1 MAKTRPALTVMLPA
15 LLLALLV
22 VLAWLQY
29 RWTGEISVAEQDRLE
44 ASLQSSVRRFS
55 AELDDEAGL
64 LFRAFRIEPTEELG
78 PALRQRWEDYQD
90 EARYPELI
98 EAIYLY
104 NFDGGELSKLE
115 GGAGLESAEWPD
127 GAEALRV
134 ELERRSG
141 GLARGRRGGRPMP
154 FPVLSGAPPA
164 LAIPVISAR
173 ERRTRF
179 AISGYIVLFL
189 DPKTLRDALFPDLAA
204 RHFGEEYDVTVVDGN
219 GRALFA
225 TGTASAPVR
234 KPDAHGEL
242 LTLARYFGRPGQPPE
257 MRDAR
262 RQLGGARWE
271 IYVRHRSGSLET
283 AVARARTRNLVVSF
297 SVLGLLAASMVLL
310 SASTRRATELNE
322 RKMEFVAGVSHEL
335 RTPVAVLRSAGQNL
349 ADGSVSEPEQV
360 KRYGTLIETE
370 GRRLNDLVEQVL
382 ELAGIQSNKLRY
394 RREVLSVRAVVEAA
408 LEDCEAL
415 RAEEDVS
422 IEQKLPEDDVEVEG
436 DGDALRRA
444 LTNLLVNAIKH
455 GGEGNAITV
464 TVEARGDRIAIEV
477 ADRGPG
483 IAEDDRAHLFEAFYR
498 GRRALDR
505 QIPGSGLGLSLVEHV
520 AREHGGSIEVA
531 TTSSEG
537 STFTLWIPKPGN
549 A

>member
-1 MAKTRPALTVMLPA
+1 M
-15 LLLALLV
+15 
-22 VLAWLQY
+22 
-29 RWTGEISVAEQDRLE
+29 AEQDRLQ

-55 AELDDEAGL
+55 NDLDEEAGL
-64 LFRAFRIEPTEELG
+64 LFRAFRIEPTEELE
-78 PALRQRWEDYQD
+78 PALQQRLKDYQD
-90 EARYPELI
+90 EARYRDLI

-104 NFDGGELSKLE
+104 SLYGGELSKLE

-127 GAEALRV
+127 GAEVLRA

-141 GLARGRRGGRPMP
+141 GFARGRRGGRPMP
-154 FPVLSGAPPA
+154 FPLLSGAPPA
-164 LAIPVISAR
+164 LAIPVVSAR

-179 AISGYIVLFL
+179 ALSGYIVLLL
-189 DPKTLRDALFPDLAA
+189 DSKTLRDALFPDLAA
-204 RHFGEEYDVTVVDGN
+204 RHFGEEYDVTVVDSN
-219 GRALFA
+219 GKTLFA
-225 TGTASAPVR
+225 TGSASGPVR
-234 KPDAHGEL
+234 KPDARGEL
-242 LTLARYFGRPGQPPE
+242 LTLARYFGRSGPPPE
-257 MRDAR
+257 LREAR
-262 RQLGGARWE
+262 RQLEGARWE

-283 AVARARTRNLVVSF
+283 AVARARTRNLAVSF

-310 SASTRRATELNE
+310 SASTRRATELNA

-349 ADGSVSEPEQV
+349 ADGSVSEPDQV
-360 KRYGTLIETE
+360 KRYGKLIETE

-382 ELAGIQSNKLRY
+382 ELAGIKSNKLRY
-394 RREVLSVRAVVEAA
+394 RRETLSVRAVVEAA

-415 RAEEDVS
+415 RKEKDAS
-422 IEQKLPEDDVEVEG
+422 IEKKLPEDEVEVEG
-436 DGDALRRA
+436 DADALRRA

-455 GGEGNAITV
+455 GGEDNAITV

-483 IAEDDRAHLFEAFYR
+483 IPEGDRPHLFEAFYR

-505 QIPGSGLGLSLVEHV
+505 QVPGSGLGLSLVEHV
-520 AREHGGSIEVA
+520 AREHGGSVEVA
-531 TTSSEG
+531 TTPCAG
-537 STFTLWIPKPGN
+537 STFTLWIPKTGN